1 MPREILNAQSRKLV
15 LNVLE
20 YFQNK
25 KETTKENVSA
35 IACAAEALKLSPRT
49 ISRIR
54 HEGARDTM
62 ISANRNAPKI
72 RDLSDDVKSQ
82 IRSIIYTMTAKKDF
96 ITREKLREELKQKHV
111 VDVCTTTLGL
121 ILKDLG
127 FRFRKDN
134 GRRALME
141 QPHIASKRIH
151 FLREYMK
158 NAVCESPLDVVFL
171 DETWIYQQGSKTLQ
185 TWNENTVQSVWNK
198 SGSEGKRY
206 VILHAGNKEYRPKR
220 LQ

>member
-35 IACAAEALKLSPRT
+35 IACAVEALKLSPRT

-62 ISANRNAPKI
+62 VSANRNAPKT

-96 ITREKLREELKQKHV
+96 ITREKLREELK
-111 VDVCTTTLGL
+111 
-121 ILKDLG
+121 
-127 FRFRKDN
+127 
-134 GRRALME
+134 
-141 QPHIASKRIH
+141 
-151 FLREYMK
+151 
-158 NAVCESPLDVVFL
+158 
-171 DETWIYQQGSKTLQ
+171 
-185 TWNENTVQSVWNK
+185 
-198 SGSEGKRY
+198 
-206 VILHAGNKEYRPKR
+206 
-220 LQ
+220 

>member
-1 MPREILNAQSRKLV
+1 MPK
-15 LNVLE
+15 
-20 YFQNK
+20 
-25 KETTKENVSA
+25 TTKENVSA

-62 ISANRNAPKI
+62 VSANRNAPKT

-121 ILKDLG
+121 ILKDLE
-127 FRFRKDN
+127 N
-134 GRRALME
+134 
-141 QPHIASKRIH
+141 S